1 MTPLRVGAGKW
12 SAVCAILLST
22 AALACAVPAS
32 ADDNDDAFI
41 AGLSKGG
48 ITMPDNDNAIAMA
61 HTVCTSID
69 TNPNVSMLA
78 IQLTKQTDLSP
89 RQSGYF
95 IGLSVATYCPQYK
108 DDVDPSLGW
117 LVPPPLM

>member
-1 MTPLRVGAGKW
+1 MSPMKVGKRP
-12 SAVCAILLST
+12 AVCAIVLSA
-22 AALACAVPAS
+22 AALACPAPAC
-32 ADDNDDAFI
+32 ADDTDDAFI
-41 AGLSKGG
+41 AGLSRGG
-48 ITMPDNDNAIAMA
+48 ITMPDNDNAIAIA

-78 IQLTKQTDLSP
+78 IQLTKQTGLSP